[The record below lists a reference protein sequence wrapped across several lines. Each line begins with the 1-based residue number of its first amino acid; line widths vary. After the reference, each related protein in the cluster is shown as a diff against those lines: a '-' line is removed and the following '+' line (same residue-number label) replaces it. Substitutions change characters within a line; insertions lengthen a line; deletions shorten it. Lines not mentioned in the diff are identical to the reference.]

1 MITTFFSKSGP
12 FNYFLVIA
20 LLIMGFSLFHMEK
33 PVTLTDSVTIAQN
46 VGLLVLLMSSLILT
60 DLITKKN
67 ELSKGS
73 TYSILFFFSFLIMIP
88 GVFEDKNLIISGS
101 LIILAVKR
109 LISLQTQTFPK
120 EKIFDASAWIFIAS
134 LFHFWSILFILVV
147 FVSVI
152 LHVSRDY
159 RNWLLPYLALFSISV
174 IFAIFSLMFDNSL
187 LTVFYESIYIDLDFN
202 YFTDMYQNIALSV
215 FAAFAVLF
223 LISQIMA
230 LPSKPVIQQSAF
242 TKLII
247 SCILGIVIFI
257 ISPNKGNQTLIFTCM
272 PLSIMATSYVEGI
285 RLNWFK
291 EVIALLLV
299 ILSITVFI
307 IQL

>member
-20 LLIMGFSLFHMEK
+20 LLILGFSLFHMEK

-60 DLITKKN
+60 DLITKRN

-88 GVFEDKNLIISGS
+88 GVFEDKNLIISSS

-187 LTVFYESIYIDLDFN
+187 LTVFYENIYIDLDFN

-299 ILSITVFI
+299 ILSITVFV